1 MAILKML
8 QYIYSKQ
15 YWLENMKIKDIEN
28 ITNEIEIRLTDLGSE
43 LLELRAIKS
52 DIEKVIKDITT
63 EIVGMLETID
73 SKSFETDDLKV
84 SKQDVSRTV
93 IDNKV
98 AKVVIPKK
106 YLDQIMKTTEF
117 SKVLVKEVQNGTECG
132 IGIKII

>member
-98 AKVVIPKK
+98 AQVVIPKK

-117 SKVLVKEVQNGTECG
+117 SKVLVKEVQNG
-132 IGIKII
+132 

>member
-8 QYIYSKQ
+8 KYIYSKQ

-43 LLELRAIKS
+43 LLELRTIKS

-93 IDNKV
+93 IDNNV

-117 SKVLVKEVQNGTECG
+117 SKVLVKEVQNG
-132 IGIKII
+132 

>member
-28 ITNEIEIRLTDLGSE
+28 INNEMEIRLTDLGSE

-93 IDNKV
+93 IDNNV

-117 SKVLVKEVQNGTECG
+117 SKVLVKEVQNG
-132 IGIKII
+132 

>member
-1 MAILKML
+1 
-8 QYIYSKQ
+8 
-15 YWLENMKIKDIEN
+15 MKIKDIEN
-28 ITNEIEIRLTDLGSE
+28 INNEMEIRLTDLGSE

-93 IDNKV
+93 IDNNV

-117 SKVLVKEVQNGTECG
+117 SKVLVKEVQNG
-132 IGIKII
+132 

>member
-28 ITNEIEIRLTDLGSE
+28 INNEIEIRLTDLGSE

-93 IDNKV
+93 IDNNV

-117 SKVLVKEVQNGTECG
+117 SKVLVKEVQHG
-132 IGIKII
+132 

>member
-43 LLELRAIKS
+43 LLELRTIKS

-93 IDNKV
+93 IDNNV

-106 YLDQIMKTTEF
+106 YLDKIMKTTEF
-117 SKVLVKEVQNGTECG
+117 SKVLVKEVQHG
-132 IGIKII
+132 

>member
-1 MAILKML
+1 MVGISERDM
-8 QYIYSKQ
+8 
-15 YWLENMKIKDIEN
+15 NMQEYL
-28 ITNEIEIRLTDLGSE
+28 NETRFLY
-43 LLELRAIKS
+43 
-52 DIEKVIKDITT
+52 TT
-63 EIVGMLETID
+63 HDDIVGMLETID

-117 SKVLVKEVQNGTECG
+117 SKVLVKEVQNG
-132 IGIKII
+132 

>member
-8 QYIYSKQ
+8 QYIYSKR

-93 IDNKV
+93 IDNNV

-117 SKVLVKEVQNGTECG
+117 SKVLVKEVQNG
-132 IGIKII
+132 

>member
-117 SKVLVKEVQNGTECG
+117 SKVLVKEVQNG
-132 IGIKII
+132 

>member
-63 EIVGMLETID
+63 EIGGMLETID

-117 SKVLVKEVQNGTECG
+117 SKVLVKEVQNG
-132 IGIKII
+132 

>member
-28 ITNEIEIRLTDLGSE
+28 ITNETEIRLTDLGSE

-98 AKVVIPKK
+98 AQVVIPKK

-117 SKVLVKEVQNGTECG
+117 SKVLVKEVQNG
-132 IGIKII
+132 

>member
-63 EIVGMLETID
+63 EIVGM
-73 SKSFETDDLKV
+73 
-84 SKQDVSRTV
+84 
-93 IDNKV
+93 
-98 AKVVIPKK
+98 
-106 YLDQIMKTTEF
+106 
-117 SKVLVKEVQNGTECG
+117 
-132 IGIKII
+132 

>member
-93 IDNKV
+93 IDNNV

-117 SKVLVKEVQNGTECG
+117 SKVLVKEVQNG
-132 IGIKII
+132 

>member
-43 LLELRAIKS
+43 LLELRTIKS

-93 IDNKV
+93 IDNNV

-106 YLDQIMKTTEF
+106 YLDKIMKTTEF
-117 SKVLVKEVQNGTECG
+117 SKVLVKEVQNG
-132 IGIKII
+132 

>member
-43 LLELRAIKS
+43 LLELRTIKS

-117 SKVLVKEVQNGTECG
+117 SKVLVKEVQNG
-132 IGIKII
+132 

>member
-43 LLELRAIKS
+43 LLELRTIKS

-117 SKVLVKEVQNGTECG
+117 SKVLVKEVQHG
-132 IGIKII
+132 

>member
-93 IDNKV
+93 IDNNV

-117 SKVLVKEVQNGTECG
+117 SKVLVKEVQHG
-132 IGIKII
+132 

>member
-43 LLELRAIKS
+43 LLELRTIKS

-73 SKSFETDDLKV
+73 SKSFETEDLKV

-117 SKVLVKEVQNGTECG
+117 SKVLVKEVQNG
-132 IGIKII
+132 

>member
-43 LLELRAIKS
+43 LLELRTIKS

-93 IDNKV
+93 IDNNV

-117 SKVLVKEVQNGTECG
+117 SKVLVKEVQHG
-132 IGIKII
+132 

>member
-43 LLELRAIKS
+43 LLELRTIKS

-93 IDNKV
+93 IDNNV

-117 SKVLVKEVQNGTECG
+117 SKVLVKEVQNG
-132 IGIKII
+132 

>member
-1 MAILKML
+1 MVILNML

-43 LLELRAIKS
+43 LLELRTIKS

-93 IDNKV
+93 IDNNV

-106 YLDQIMKTTEF
+106 YLDKIMKTTEF
-117 SKVLVKEVQNGTECG
+117 SKVLVKEVQHG
-132 IGIKII
+132 

>member
-1 MAILKML
+1 
-8 QYIYSKQ
+8 
-15 YWLENMKIKDIEN
+15 MKIKDIEN

-43 LLELRAIKS
+43 LLELRTIKS

-93 IDNKV
+93 IDNNV

-106 YLDQIMKTTEF
+106 YLDKIMKTTEF
-117 SKVLVKEVQNGTECG
+117 SKVLVKEVQNG
-132 IGIKII
+132 

>member
-28 ITNEIEIRLTDLGSE
+28 INNEIEIRLTDLGSE

-93 IDNKV
+93 IDNNV

-117 SKVLVKEVQNGTECG
+117 SKVLVKEVQNG
-132 IGIKII
+132 